1 MNLLQIEN
9 LNLSIYGIDILKNVS
24 LSAEKGEIIGV
35 IGESGSGKSLTAF
48 SVMDL
53 LPTGTERSG
62 YIALDSQDLL
72 TKTEAQ
78 MCAIRGND
86 IGMIFQEPMT
96 ALNPVK
102 TIGDQ
107 VAETVL
113 IHGKAS
119 RSKASRI
126 ARNTLNRVG
135 LPTEQFPL
143 SR

>member
-1 MNLLQIEN
+1 MNFLQIEN
-9 LNLSIYGIDILKNVS
+9 LNLSIYGMGILKNVS

-35 IGESGSGKSLTAF
+35 IGESGSGKSMTAF

-62 YIALDSQDLL
+62 RIALDGQDLL

-96 ALNPVK
+96 ALNPLE
-102 TIGDQ
+102 TIGTQ
-107 VAETVL
+107 IMEAIKLGMPHETKPL
-113 IHGKAS
+113 RLHGI
-119 RSKASRI
+119 R
-126 ARNTLNRVG
+126 
-135 LPTEQFPL
+135 
-143 SR
+143 